1 MPRHQPSDK
10 PDPGEVLRGPV
21 RMRRDAQGRL
31 QVVAPEDE
39 DRKATVEAKPK
50 PPQPDD
56 PRSAATRDVG
66 PGGGF
71 V

>member
-10 PDPGEVLRGPV
+10 PDPGEVLKGPV

-31 QVVAPEDE
+31 QIVDPAGPT
-39 DRKATVEAKPK
+39 KATIEAKPK

-56 PRSAATRDVG
+56 PRSAAIRDVG
-66 PGGGF
+66 PAGGF
-71 V
+71 A